1 MIYVNQSWKKKK
13 KVHFNAELFIHHL
26 FQRSVEY
33 RWSIHPTPVGKK
45 KKVHKPSMTE
55 ETEEKF
61 RDTDTVHGIHAPL
74 SPPQK
79 YELSP
84 LKQ

>member
-1 MIYVNQSWKKKK
+1 MI
-13 KVHFNAELFIHHL
+13 HTP
-26 FQRSVEY
+26 
-33 RWSIHPTPVGKK
+33 HPSGEKK

-61 RDTDTVHGIHAPL
+61 RDTDAVHGIHAPL